1 MSNRALPAFSLL
13 ATNYPTD
20 PDSSKV
26 IQQLGGELTQ
36 SWVGS
41 NTCVMRMSKA
51 FNYAGK
57 DHQIP
62 NSSARLLTLK
72 GGDQKNYAIRVIEF
86 INYLHTQYRE
96 PDLVKTGSAMKP
108 ESFSSKG
115 VIAWLIDGW
124 SDARGHFTLWDGTQ
138 GLFEGGHHY
147 FADFGPSAPANGPHM
162 VKVEFWNC

>member
-1 MSNRALPAFSLL
+1 MSHRAFPAFALL
-13 ATNYPTD
+13 AANYPTD
-20 PDSSKV
+20 SDSPKV
-26 IQQLGGELTQ
+26 IQRLGGELIQ
-36 SWVGS
+36 SWVGPNS
-41 NTCVMRMSKA
+41 CVMRMSRA

-57 DHQIP
+57 DHEIP
-62 NSSARLLTLK
+62 KSPKGLLTVK
-72 GGDQKNYAIRVIEF
+72 GGDGKNYGIRVIEF
-86 INYLHTQYRE
+86 INYLHTHYRE

-124 SDARGHFTLWDGTQ
+124 SDARGHFTLWDGSQ

-147 FADFGPSAPANGPHM
+147 FADFGPSAPQNGPHM